1 MGRDYLTGPT
11 QNEGIAFM
19 IPSQAGSGF
28 AFQRYGANVLEESFD
43 LDSNQ
48 LIEKFTTTTTTTT
61 TTTSKTTTVGQTI
74 GLTVGNVL
82 DEMMD
87 LDLFNSDFDSIVG
100 MEFSLSVGKVKTDLT
115 WLDLEIYGDVNF
127 TFQQQQ
133 RQQHQFNA
141 VYCIFMEDLLGLG
154 FKHTFK

>member
-1 MGRDYLTGPT
+1 
-11 QNEGIAFM
+11 M
-19 IPSQAGSGF
+19 IPPQASSGF
-28 AFQRYGANVLEESFD
+28 TFLRIGANVTDDRFD

-87 LDLFNSDFDSIVG
+87 LDLFNSDSIIG
-100 MEFSLSVGKVKTDLT
+100 MKFSLSVGKVKTDLT
-115 WLDLEIYGDVNF
+115 WLDLEIYGDVNH

-141 VYCIFMEDLLGLG
+141 AYCIFMEDLLGLG
-154 FKHTFK
+154 

>member
-1 MGRDYLTGPT
+1 
-11 QNEGIAFM
+11 M

-87 LDLFNSDFDSIVG
+87 LDLFNSDSIIG
-100 MEFSLSVGKVKTDLT
+100 MKFSLSVGKVKTDLT
-115 WLDLEIYGDVNF
+115 WLDLELSEDVNF

-133 RQQHQFNA
+133 RQQHHFNA
-141 VYCIFMEDLLGLG
+141 VYCISMGDLSGLG
-154 FKHTFK
+154 CLLFNHLLILRDVESLFMTHKL